1 MAEVDQRFHRSVGP
15 VLTTGLCADAIVTA
29 IQEENADVSVQNH
42 AGYLRVLVPQRCRVT
57 AAAIERALGRPFL
70 LPRDL
75 ESVMPSFKGRMRV
88 DQLSATWEAGAR

>member
-1 MAEVDQRFHRSVGP
+1 MGEAEPQAQRSVGP
-15 VLTTGLCADAIVTA
+15 VLTTGLCADAIVAA
-29 IQEENADVSVQNH
+29 IQAENAGVSIQCQ
-42 AGYLRVLVPQRCRVT
+42 AGYLRVLVPGRCRVT

-88 DQLSATWEAGAR
+88 DQVSAIWEAGPR